1 VLHRRHP
8 ASLIIASFR
17 LFSESDK
24 LLAAGAAFDASACI
38 GIPIAPARTSGI
50 GYGAEYGV
58 SRQRP
63 PDPLQCELTHRLD
76 LHGVLDLREHP
87 RTNQTLY
94 EPPATVGAQQELNYF
109 ASMQRRCPASL
120 AAINISRLAALPV
133 GNMIRATATR
143 SSKSSL
149 LGSDSGKTS
158 HR

>member
-1 VLHRRHP
+1 
-8 ASLIIASFR
+8 
-17 LFSESDK
+17 
-24 LLAAGAAFDASACI
+24 
-38 GIPIAPARTSGI
+38 
-50 GYGAEYGV
+50 
-58 SRQRP
+58 
-63 PDPLQCELTHRLD
+63 
-76 LHGVLDLREHP
+76 
-87 RTNQTLY
+87 
-94 EPPATVGAQQELNYF
+94 LNYF